1 MKTEKA
7 AAKPA
12 AKPVAKPAA
21 KSLVKAIASKPA
33 VKTVHAKK
41 PLTIASAAKA
51 AAPVA
56 SSAAPKVAAKVAA
69 IPTVK
74 SAPAQKRNTPK
85 SAPKTVPKAV
95 SPIVRDSF
103 TMTTADQELL
113 KKCKRDAV
121 TSGRDSTKKSEIVRA
136 ALRHF
141 ASLAASTQL
150 MELNSLDPVKTGRP
164 KKK

>member
-1 MKTEKA
+1 MATQKSDARSTVRT
-7 AAKPA
+7 A
-12 AKPVAKPAA
+12 AKPVTKHAGAKAVAVSVVAVKPKASAAAATAA
-21 KSLVKAIASKPA
+21 KSARTSVVKA
-33 VKTVHAKK
+33 
-41 PLTIASAAKA
+41 
-51 AAPVA
+51 APRRP
-56 SSAAPKVAAKVAA
+56 SAAPKS
-69 IPTVK
+69 PL
-74 SAPAQKRNTPK
+74 
-85 SAPKTVPKAV
+85 KAV

-113 KKCKRDAV
+113 KKCKRDAIA
-121 TSGRDSTKKSEIVRA
+121 TGRESTKKSEVVRA

>member
-1 MKTEKA
+1 MNTKKA
-7 AAKPA
+7 AVKRTLKPTA
-12 AKPVAKPAA
+12 
-21 KSLVKAIASKPA
+21 KPA
-33 VKTVHAKK
+33 VKTIEGRPAAKSVATKK
-41 PLTIASAAKA
+41 PATVVAAAKTI
-51 AAPVA
+51 APVA
-56 SSAAPKVAAKVAA
+56 TSAASKIAPKVAAKPAVKPAPLAKRAA
-69 IPTVK
+69 AK
-74 SAPAQKRNTPK
+74 SPA
-85 SAPKTVPKAV
+85 KAA

-103 TMTTADQELL
+103 TMTAADQELL

-150 MELNSLDPVKTGRP
+150 MELNGLDTVKTGRP